1 MKNSKTKFLI
11 KLCFSFV
18 LIFAI
23 QSCQSNSKS
32 GRKKMI
38 ETAMAKKEG
47 NKRSTTPRPNT
58 IKKDIDPKIISIN
71 RISTPDEISRIERN
85 LINSKIPKVQ
95 GKLIQVEGLVLK
107 EVTELSIKLN
117 TSHSQVEQILEM
129 KDFVFKNWHYVFDPN
144 TGSDTWRSA
153 EATISLKYKNKYSGD
168 CDDFA
173 ILMASFARQIGLESR
188 MVGGFSGN
196 SGHAFAEFLLP
207 KQYKLK
213 TYNIDYRKDYRGV
226 WVSLDWFKGYDHNK
240 YLEYFKIFDNI

>member
-1 MKNSKTKFLI
+1 MKNSKINFLI
-11 KLCFSFV
+11 KLCFYFG
-18 LIFAI
+18 LILAI

-85 LINSKIPKVQ
+85 LINSKIPKVK

-117 TSHSQVEQILEM
+117 TSDSQVEQILEM

-213 TYNIDYRKDYRGV
+213 TNNIDYRKDYRGV

-240 YLEYFKIFDNI
+240 YLENFKIFDNI

>member
-1 MKNSKTKFLI
+1 MKNSKINFLI
-11 KLCFSFV
+11 KLCFYFG
-18 LIFAI
+18 LILAI

-71 RISTPDEISRIERN
+71 RISTPDEISKIERN
-85 LINSKIPKVQ
+85 LINSKIPKVK

-117 TSHSQVEQILEM
+117 TSDSQVEQILEM

-188 MVGGFSGN
+188 MVGGFSGD

-213 TYNIDYRKDYRGV
+213 TNNIDYRKDYRGV

-240 YLEYFKIFDNI
+240 YLENFKIFDNI

>member
-1 MKNSKTKFLI
+1 MKNSKINFLI
-11 KLCFSFV
+11 KLCFYFG
-18 LIFAI
+18 LILAI

-71 RISTPDEISRIERN
+71 RISTPDEISKIERN
-85 LINSKIPKVQ
+85 LINSKIPKVK

-117 TSHSQVEQILEM
+117 TSDSQVEQILEM

-240 YLEYFKIFDNI
+240 YLENFKIFDNI